1 MSYGLKDLAKD
12 VLTLNVEFA
21 PEKISTAR
29 YALCNVC
36 PHRRENI
43 PGYKEKYEA
52 KPHTFP
58 WNIEKDKCNLCGCYM
73 PAKVKLL
80 KATCPTK
87 KW

>member
-12 VLTLNVEFA
+12 ALTLNVELVS
-21 PEKISTAR
+21 ERISTAR

-43 PGYKEKYEA
+43 PGYKEKFEA
-52 KPHTFP
+52 KVHATP
-58 WNIEKDKCNLCGCYM
+58 WSVEKDKCNLCGCYM

>member
-12 VLTLNVEFA
+12 ALTLNVEFA